1 MFSCPTFKKIE
12 FIDLLVNAQYYGHL
26 LNVHGV
32 IGFKKININE
42 AQQYELSRRLGD
54 FVNWIPNSSNPKP
67 LIEPRYEKL
76 ELEIANKPKKQKLL
90 VEWNMNQADKIR
102 SVGSVMN
109 NIIFSCDR
117 KAGSTLLM
125 DMRKVFNLIP
135 NEEWKEFISRIAWY
149 DTETGISR
157 GLVETHRNT
166 NQKILMFFN
175 ELVIQFDSKTEINPR
190 YRFFHNG
197 EELDSEQKDMFV
209 EIVENMFEI
218 IYVSNLD
225 LIEEWK
231 WNEKDLLIV
240 DDSCMR
246 QATKGGFRVG
256 ARVMIHQKCTATQ

>member
-1 MFSCPTFKKIE
+1 MLSCPTFKKVE

-32 IGFKKININE
+32 IGFKKINITE

-54 FVNWIPNSSNPKP
+54 FVNWVPNTSNSTS

-76 ELEIANKPKKQKLL
+76 ESEIANKPKKQKLL

-102 SVGSVMN
+102 SVGSVISN
-109 NIIFSCDR
+109 TVFSCDR
-117 KAGSTLLM
+117 RAGSTLLM
-125 DMRKVFNLIP
+125 DMRKVFDLIQ
-135 NEEWKEFISRIAWY
+135 NEEWKEFISRIAWH
-149 DTETGISR
+149 DNETGISR
-157 GLVETHRNT
+157 SLVETHRNT

-175 ELVIQFDSKTEINPR
+175 ELVVQSHSKTEINPR
-190 YRFFHNG
+190 YRFFYKG

-209 EIVENMFEI
+209 EIVKSMFEI

-256 ARVMIHQKCTATQ
+256 ARVMIHQKCTAIQ